1 MASVSEQARQV
12 ISECEEQLNSSEH
25 SSAVYKSYEQ
35 DLNSFVAP
43 RPEEN
48 TFEEMN
54 TELQRRHRI
63 IASDISNHSTRLLQY
78 IDTSYNRLYA
88 DYCETLIKKN
98 SDLLEENKKLKE
110 RLDAISRAMS
120 E

>member
-1 MASVSEQARQV
+1 MTSISEQARQV
-12 ISECEEQLNSSEH
+12 ISECEEQLNT
-25 SSAVYKSYEQ
+25 
-35 DLNSFVAP
+35 FVAP

-78 IDTSYNRLYA
+78 IDSSYNRLYG

-110 RLDAISRAMS
+110 RLSAITRALGQ
-120 E
+120 